1 MISKKI
7 LLLFIAVQFY
17 GYLFSQTTLTL
28 LNSYN
33 IGSSVAEPSGLAFDK
48 MNNQLF
54 VVSDAG
60 NIYRFSVTGSLLET
74 YSYPGDLEG
83 VSMYNTPNV
92 ILVAIEDLH
101 QLFEFNFVTSL
112 TIATHTMSYTNMGN
126 SGSRIEGVTYNP
138 KTGEIY
144 FLNEKKPGAL
154 IVANS
159 NFTVTDEYVLTFA
172 GDYSA
177 SYYVEETGVLWLG
190 SDNSS
195 TIYKCTTNGTLIE
208 TLPVSLNGSD
218 LDKLEGIAID
228 YENQIL
234 YAVTDAG
241 QELLVY
247 SIYDPT
253 FSVNE
258 TEINN
263 NAIIVFPNPANETIT
278 IKFNNSEIVE
288 NIKIYNEFGQL
299 VKTLDRDMETFY
311 IDDLSPGVYF
321 ITITNTK
328 GSFIEKF
335 IKK

>member
-33 IGSSVAEPSGLAFDK
+33 IGSVVAEPSGLAFDK

-54 VVSDAG
+54 VVSDFG
-60 NIYRFSVTGSLLET
+60 NIYRLSITGNLLET
-74 YSYPGDLEG
+74 YIYPGDLEG
-83 VSMYNTPNV
+83 VSMYNAPNI

-101 QLFEFNFVTSL
+101 QLFEFNFVTST
-112 TIATHTMSYTNMGN
+112 TIASHTMSYTNMGN
-126 SGSRIEGVTYNP
+126 SGSGIEGVTYNP
-138 KTGEIY
+138 TTGEIY

-177 SYYVEETGVLWLG
+177 SYYVEETGLLWLG

-195 TIYKCTTNGTLIE
+195 TIYKCTTNGTVIE
-208 TLPVSLNGSD
+208 TFPLS

-241 QELLVY
+241 QQLLVY
-247 SIYDPT
+247 SIYDPA

-278 IKFNNSEIVE
+278 IKFNNFEIVE
-288 NIKIYNEFGQL
+288 NIKIYNEFGQV
-299 VKTLDRDMETFY
+299 VKTLDGDMETFY
-311 IDDLSPGVYF
+311 IDDLSPGMYF

-328 GSFIEKF
+328 GSFVEKF